1 MSTADGSA
9 ELISGGLTRRQVLA
23 RAGGFAGL
31 AAFGAAAAGDQL
43 GAGKI
48 ILPVNEVLSSV
59 APPDPQFRSR
69 PDLRIPGL
77 SVGTISEH
85 VSPGL
90 IFIAPYN
97 APTGQQAGAV
107 IVDNTGEPVWEH
119 PLAGLVTTNLRVQRY
134 RGREVLTWWDG
145 VIRNGHGIGAYT
157 IADEHYRPLRQVQA
171 GNGLQ
176 GDLHEFLLTDR
187 GTVLLT
193 AYQIVTR
200 DLSSVGGSTT
210 GMIQDAIFQE
220 LDLASGKVL
229 LEWHSLD
236 HIPMSES
243 YWPVYEP
250 WDYVHINSIDVDDD
264 GNLLVNSRNTHTV
277 YKLDRQTGEVIWRL
291 GGRSNNFAIASG
303 AEFAWQHDARRQPDG
318 TLSIFDNEGP
328 PDGGAQSRAI
338 ILALDEDARTASL
351 QREYRHPSPLL
362 ATSQG
367 STQLLP
373 NGNTFVGWGAEPYVS
388 EFSASGELL
397 FDAQLGTDYVSYRA
411 YRLPWTGAGDGR
423 PSVAAARSGRETT
436 VWASWNG
443 DTRARFWVVLA
454 GGDHGPLVPAYAR
467 TREGFETTLT
477 VHGHPRRVAVR
488 ALAYGGQVLGESET
502 IRV

>member
-1 MSTADGSA
+1 MVGVAA
-9 ELISGGLTRRQVLA
+9 VGG
-23 RAGGFAGL
+23 
-31 AAFGAAAAGDQL
+31 AAAGDQL
-43 GAGKI
+43 SAGKI
-48 ILPVNEVLSSV
+48 VLPINEVLSRV
-59 APPDPQFRSR
+59 APTDPQFRSR

-77 SVGTISEH
+77 SVSTIDGR
-85 VSPGL
+85 VSRGL

-107 IVDNTGEPVWEH
+107 IVDNTGAPVWEH

-134 RGREVLTWWDG
+134 GGREVLTWWDG
-145 VIRNGHGIGAYT
+145 VIRNGHGVGVYT
-157 IADEHYRPLRQVQA
+157 IADERYRPLRHVQA

-176 GDLHEFLLTDR
+176 ADLHEFLVTER

-193 AYQIVTR
+193 AYQIVTH
-200 DLSSVGGSTT
+200 DLSSVGGSAK
-210 GMIQDAIFQE
+210 GLIQDAIFQE
-220 LDLASGKVL
+220 LDLATGKVL

-250 WDYVHINSIDVDDD
+250 WDYVHINSIDVDHD
-264 GNLLVNSRNTHTV
+264 GNLLVNSRNTHAV
-277 YKLDRQTGEVIWRL
+277 YKIDRKTGEIIWRL
-291 GGRSNNFAIASG
+291 GGKSNNFKIAQG
-303 AEFAWQHDARRQPDG
+303 AAFAWQHDARRQPDG

-338 ILALDEDARTASL
+338 VLTLDENARTASL
-351 QREYRHPSPLL
+351 QREYRHPTPLL

-367 STQLLP
+367 SVQLLP
-373 NGNTFVGWGAEPYVS
+373 NGNIFVGWGAEPYVS

-397 FDAQLGTDYVSYRA
+397 FDAQLGTDYLSYRA

-423 PSVAAARSGRETT
+423 PSVAAARSGRDTV

-443 DTRARFWVVLA
+443 DTRTRFWTVLA
-454 GGDHGPLVPAYAR
+454 GGRTGPLTPATAR
-467 TREGFETTLT
+467 AREGFETPLT
-477 VHGHPRRVAVR
+477 VRGHPRRVAVH
-488 ALAYGGQVLGESET
+488 AIAYGGQLLGQSET